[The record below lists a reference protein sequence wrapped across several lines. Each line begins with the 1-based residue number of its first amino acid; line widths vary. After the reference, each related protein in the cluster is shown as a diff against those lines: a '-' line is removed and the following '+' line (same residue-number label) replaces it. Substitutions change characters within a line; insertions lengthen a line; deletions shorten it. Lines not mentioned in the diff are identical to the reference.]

1 MNIHESKWKDE
12 VSPVLLTVAKR
23 VAEKPEIEVEWKAFH
38 SEIKIDEE
46 FNVDERTQA
55 SIDVFKELSIVNLQ
69 ARNTQIVTG
78 GTYLHDQKDTNLC
91 AYFATLSA
99 LRHQL
104 QRATRGGIST
114 DYIDS
119 SNYGNIDQN
128 FWPSLAVM
136 ISCVN
141 PRALS
146 VRFYKTFRRCFEG
159 LLFHLNLL
167 NRTQWSQY

>member
-12 VSPVLLTVAKR
+12 VSPVLLSVAKR
-23 VAEKPEIEVEWKAFH
+23 VAEKPEIAVEWKAFH
-38 SEIKIDEE
+38 SEIKIDEK

-55 SIDVFKELSIVNLQ
+55 SIDVFKELSIVNLK
-69 ARNTQIVTG
+69 ARNNQIVTG
-78 GTYLHDQKDTNLC
+78 GTYLYDQKDTNLC

-104 QRATRGGIST
+104 QRAIST
-114 DYIDS
+114 DYIDL

-136 ISCVN
+136 ISCVS

-146 VRFYKTFRRCFEG
+146 VRFNKIF
-159 LLFHLNLL
+159 
-167 NRTQWSQY
+167 